1 MTCSRVCLSDMAYF
15 MTNLILLSFSRPFG
29 RFYQQPFPHLRF
41 LLTSL
46 GLLFCF
52 FISLCFSTLV
62 LANHANAQ
70 KIDPDFGSLSPEELL
85 LDPDRLEA
93 GEGGV
98 IERWRAIRSF
108 LEKGLQNFERG
119 KAHVSMTRA
128 LLQTR
133 GWQEAQSYAQ
143 SINEPIWRARSLLAI
158 AAVQFKTRNGRSFG
172 IKNLEEAFSILRS
185 IPSDKLGKDGEQ
197 GFRIVGEMFAQQGF
211 FQRVSS
217 YIQSDNNIRAR
228 ARFIEGALP
237 HLPRAAGL
245 AREEQ
250 DSFIN
255 KLLIRA
261 TQQSELE
268 DLLRLSDY
276 SIRSG
281 RVNASNR
288 LLFEAYR
295 RALLLPPGEQRNNS
309 LVQVATHM
317 LSNGTFRDALR
328 AIRRIENPYLQ
339 SGLLAETGRR
349 MIQAKMS
356 FAGQPLMSLAN
367 DIALTLDTEQKRS
380 ALLRLSIEYAL
391 SGDFAVAWD
400 VLQDIEDLYQRSR
413 GILALSFVLSESE
426 DVGRALEIQEFIPD
440 ANLRAKFITHA
451 ARQIA
456 EGLGPQELTDL
467 IINLVESDDFAQGQ
481 GDNSLSPENV
491 EGLLE
496 AQLAFGNGRRNKI
509 LFERTFERTMAQNQS
524 LFSRLRAEL
533 RFLRIDARRSER
545 QAQAAQERIESLL
558 ISMWVYHNEPEYPQ
572 IVESAVEFFIT
583 QNNLTRAFT
592 IVESLA
598 KEKYLNQQSI
608 DETHDR
614 LLSTIAFQA
623 ARRANEGLALRAIA
637 SVKQKKEKSNSFA
650 KIIDIAA
657 NIP

>member
-1 MTCSRVCLSDMAYF
+1 MHSLAALFFFARACGRGFLQPFARLRLARLRLLVCLLLVYF
-15 MTNLILLSFSRPFG
+15 
-29 RFYQQPFPHLRF
+29 
-41 LLTSL
+41 
-46 GLLFCF
+46 C
-52 FISLCFSTLV
+52 TLAF
-62 LANHANAQ
+62 ANSAAAQ
-70 KIDPDFGSLSPEELL
+70 KVDPDLGGLSPEELL
-85 LDPDRLEA
+85 LDPERLEA

-98 IERWRAIRSF
+98 IERWRSIRSF
-108 LEKGLQNFERG
+108 LQKGLQNFERG

-143 SINEPIWRARSLLAI
+143 AVNEPIWRARSLLAI
-158 AAVQFKTRNGRSFG
+158 AAAQFATRNGRSFG

-185 IPSDKLGKDGEQ
+185 IPSDDLGLDGEQ
-197 GFRIVGEMFAQQGF
+197 GFRIIGEMLARQGF

-217 YIQSDNNIRAR
+217 FIQNDDNIRAR

-237 HLPRAAGL
+237 YLPRAAGL
-245 AREEQ
+245 AREQQ

-261 TQQSELE
+261 TKQSELE

-295 RALLLPPGEQRNNS
+295 RALLLPPGETRNNS
-309 LVQVATHM
+309 LMQVAKYM
-317 LSNGTFRDALR
+317 LSNSTFRDALR

-349 MIQAKMS
+349 MIQARMS

-391 SGDFAVAWD
+391 SGNLAVAWD
-400 VLQDIEDLYQRSR
+400 VLQDIEDPYQRSR
-413 GILALSFVLSESE
+413 GVLALSFVLSESN
-426 DVGRALEIQEFIPD
+426 DIGRALEIQRFIAD
-440 ANLRAKFITHA
+440 ANLRAKFLTHA

-456 EGLGPQELTDL
+456 EGLGPQELTNL
-467 IINLVESDDFAQGQ
+467 IINLVEADDFAE
-481 GDNSLSPENV
+481 GDGNQSISPENV

-509 LFERTFERTMAQNQS
+509 LFERTFERTMSQNQS
-524 LFSRLRAEL
+524 MFSRLRAEL

-545 QAQAAQERIESLL
+545 QARAAQKRIESLIL
-558 ISMWVYHNEPEYPQ
+558 NMWVYHNEPEYPQ
-572 IVESAVEFFIT
+572 IIESAVEFFIM
-583 QNNLTRAFT
+583 QDDLTRAFT

-598 KEKYLNQQSI
+598 KEKYLNQQKV

-637 SVKQKKEKSNSFA
+637 SIKQQEEKSNSFA

>member
-1 MTCSRVCLSDMAYF
+1 MAYF
-15 MTNLILLSFSRPFG
+15 KTSSTLLFSAESLFPADACG
-29 RFYQQPFPHLRF
+29 RFFRRPRFLQPRFLQSCLLLAFFLSAFLFF
-41 LLTSL
+41 LLT
-46 GLLFCF
+46 LFF
-52 FISLCFSTLV
+52 
-62 LANHANAQ
+62 ANEANAQ
-70 KIDPDFGSLSPEELL
+70 KIDPDLGSLSPEELL

-93 GEGGV
+93 GEGGIV
-98 IERWRAIRSF
+98 ERWRAIRSF

-172 IKNLEEAFSILRS
+172 VTNLEEAFSILRS
-185 IPSDKLGKDGEQ
+185 IPTDELGEEGEQ
-197 GFRIVGEMFAQQGF
+197 GFRIVGEMLARQGF

-217 YIQSDNNIRAR
+217 YIQNDNNVRSR

-237 HLPRAAGL
+237 YLPRAAGL

-255 KLLIRA
+255 KLLVRA

-309 LVQVATHM
+309 LLQVATYM

-391 SGDFAVAWD
+391 SGDFAIAWD
-400 VLQDIEDLYQRSR
+400 VLQDIEDAYERSR
-413 GILALSFVLSESE
+413 GVLALSFVLSESD
-426 DVGRALEIQEFIPD
+426 DVGRALEIQRFIPD

-451 ARQIA
+451 AQQIA
-456 EGLGPQELTDL
+456 EGLGPQELTEL
-467 IINLVESDDFAQGQ
+467 IINLVESDDFAQGEDDS
-481 GDNSLSPENV
+481 GLSPENV

-496 AQLAFGNGRRNKI
+496 AQLSFGNGRRNKV

-558 ISMWVYHNEPEYPQ
+558 INMWVYHNEPEYPG
-572 IVESAVEFFIT
+572 IIESAVEFFIM
-583 QNNLTRAFT
+583 QNDLTRAFT

-598 KEKYLNQQSI
+598 NEKYLNQRSV
-608 DETHDR
+608 DATHDR

-623 ARRANEGLALRAIA
+623 ARRANEGLALRAVA
-637 SVKQKKEKSNSFA
+637 SIKHKDEKSNSFA